1 MAIEPDKV
9 RAYEQQL
16 LRKVEVVEFGLDALR
31 TLAPERAIEILAQIT
46 KRLQQAAGH
55 DEAMSEVPT
64 AVPAALNTVAI
75 PGSGGADVRA
85 RPEPRRPVPV
95 IVATRTGGAD
105 EVEEFILEILAEN
118 PAGLSVQDLVHN
130 LEDAALDIKRKT
142 LVVRLHRLV
151 HAGRLTSL
159 AHGHYALSEAERARM
174 RA

>member
-1 MAIEPDKV
+1 M
-9 RAYEQQL
+9 
-16 LRKVEVVEFGLDALR
+16 
-31 TLAPERAIEILAQIT
+31 
-46 KRLQQAAGH
+46 
-55 DEAMSEVPT
+55 
-64 AVPAALNTVAI
+64 
-75 PGSGGADVRA
+75 
-85 RPEPRRPVPV
+85 

-118 PAGLSVQDLVHN
+118 PAGLSVQDLVDN

>member
-16 LRKVEVVEFGLDALR
+16 LRKLEVVEFGLDALR
-31 TLAPERAIEILAQIT
+31 TLAPERAMEILAQIT
-46 KRLQQAAGH
+46 KRLQLAAGL
-55 DEAMSEVPT
+55 DEATSEVP
-64 AVPAALNTVAI
+64 AAPAALNTAAI
-75 PGSGGADVRA
+75 PGPGGADMRA
-85 RPEPRRPVPV
+85 RTESRRPVPV
-95 IVATRTGGAD
+95 IIAARTGGAD

-118 PAGLSVQDLVHN
+118 PAGLSVQDLVGN
-130 LEDAALDIKRKT
+130 LEDAELDIKRKT